1 VYGARSMPDQL
12 VQFDRPLAPVVV
24 SNISPSTSVDAVALT
39 FASFGAFLKRRLRL
53 LDSHDGESRYCF
65 IHYFLRESAHAAV
78 RAAQQQLHLDGRQLR
93 LRWAR
98 DDPADER
105 APLGAL
111 ECVDMANHFLGF
123 NGWATELVAIKR
135 EGSAWSATVALVV
148 RSFGVRVEGAAA
160 NVTSDESDQSDAM
173 NAAMKR
179 AIADARVQAFRS
191 LLLCTLDGKCAHIA
205 VTPGAAEARQPG

>member
-1 VYGARSMPDQL
+1 MPDQL

-53 LDSHDGESRYCF
+53 LDSRDGETRYCF
-65 IHYFLRESAHAAV
+65 VHYFLRASAHAAV
-78 RAAQQQLHLDGRQLR
+78 RAGQQPQHLDGRQLR

-98 DDPADER
+98 DGPVDER
-105 APLGAL
+105 APLGAQ
-111 ECVDMANHFLGF
+111 ECVDMANHFWGF
-123 NGWATELVAIKR
+123 NGWATELVAVKR

-160 NVTSDESDQSDAM
+160 NVTSDEHDQSDAM

-179 AIADARVQAFRS
+179 AIADARVQAFRR
-191 LLLCTLDGKCAHIA
+191 LLLCTLDGQCAHIA
-205 VTPGAAEARQPG
+205 VAPVAETRFQEGLPPG